1 MKDEKLIIA
10 SKSGD
15 SEAFKKLVK
24 IYQRKIS
31 TTEIDGLYKH
41 SHEMSVDNFPIKIA
55 VEFALNALQNK
66 NIN

>member
-1 MKDEKLIIA
+1 MNDEKLIIA

-15 SEAFKKLVK
+15 SQAFKKLVK
-24 IYQRKIS
+24 RYQNRVS

-41 SHEMSVDNFPIKIA
+41 CCKPSGNYFPTKIA
-55 VEFALNALQNK
+55 VEFALNALHNK